1 MLNLRAPGARAVKWA
16 MPTNDTP
23 APTHW
28 LLVSSPE
35 NFETS
40 RKRGFDL
47 AGMKS
52 RHRKKAETVR
62 AGDTVLF
69 YCTGIKAIG
78 GLAEVTGPSFED
90 DTHIWDSKKVGEEYP
105 YRFPIQP
112 RAIIADPSDFV
123 PVEEFVDAM
132 EYPRR
137 WPRENW
143 TLAFQGNVHK
153 LSDEDHALLARAVE
167 EAAGAVK

>member
-1 MLNLRAPGARAVKWA
+1 MTHSTDPDNG
-16 MPTNDTP
+16 
-23 APTHW
+23 PTHW

-35 NFETS
+35 NFEVS
-40 RKRGFDL
+40 RARGFDI

-69 YCTGIKAIG
+69 YCVGLKAIA

-90 DTHIWDSKKVGEEYP
+90 DTHLWDSRKPGEEYP
-105 YRFPIQP
+105 FRFPIRP
-112 RAIIADPSDFV
+112 VAIIENAADFITVEDFLDV
-123 PVEEFVDAM
+123 L

-143 TLAFQGNVHK
+143 TLAFQGNVHRF
-153 LSDEDHALLARAVE
+153 SGEDHAIL
-167 EAAGAVK
+167 AGAVKDAAKGIK

>member
-1 MLNLRAPGARAVKWA
+1 MDDDTTAG
-16 MPTNDTP
+16 PTRTN
-23 APTHW
+23 W

-40 RKRGFDL
+40 RARGFDI

-69 YCTGIKAIG
+69 YLVGVKAIG
-78 GLAEVTGPSFED
+78 GVARVTGPFFED
-90 DTHIWDSKKVGEEYP
+90 DTHIWDSRKTGEEYP
-105 YRFPIQP
+105 FRFPIEP
-112 RAIIADPSDFV
+112 VALAPTPEDYV
-123 PVEEFVDAM
+123 PVEPFVDALT
-132 EYPRR
+132 YPKR
-137 WPRENW
+137 WPRQNW

-153 LSDEDHALLARAVE
+153 LSDTDYNLLAQAVRS
-167 EAAGAVK
+167 AAAAKDNK